1 MNEVISTLLTSIIT
15 AVVPI
20 LSACVIVYIKT
31 WRDKTVAETDNTKYQ
46 QYITEIADAVS
57 AAVTATSQT
66 YVDALKKNGEFTAE
80 AQQEALKKALAA
92 CVASISPAA
101 QTFIT
106 AIYGDLTEYLLN
118 RIEAEVRN
126 QKLAVTQ

>member
-31 WRDKTVAETDNTKYQ
+31 WRDKTVAETDNTKHQ

-80 AQQEALKKALAA
+80 AQQEALKKGSRRLRGIYQS
-92 CVASISPAA
+92 CGTDIYYRHLRRPYRVSA
-101 QTFIT
+101 QSH
-106 AIYGDLTEYLLN
+106 
-118 RIEAEVRN
+118 
-126 QKLAVTQ
+126 

>member
-31 WRDKTVAETDNTKYQ
+31 WRDKTIAETDNTKHQ
-46 QYITEIADAVS
+46 QYITEITDAVS

-66 YVDALKKNGEFTAE
+66 YVDALKKNGEFTVE

-101 QTFIT
+101 QAFIT